1 MAYQHELVLP
11 NEDLPFKIFLFEGK
25 NGNYVREKH
34 WHRSIEIFAVLEGT
48 LHFFLNDT
56 RRTLHSGEFVI
67 VNTNEIHSIFA
78 PVENTTIVIQIPLKF
93 FEHYYVKEN
102 IIWFSHE
109 NTAYDS
115 QVVAYIRKM
124 YKIYEE
130 KSLGYELQLQSIFY
144 QLIYIWITEYRW
156 NEIEPEVI
164 KANRKLERLGYI
176 TAHIRENYRED
187 LSLEG
192 LAKTFGY
199 SPTYLSKMFRR
210 YAQMNYK
217 DYIQNVRLEYACQ
230 ELEHTDNSIAEI
242 AVNNG
247 FANGKAMA
255 KAFRK
260 KYGQLPSQVKRQKA
274 KEKE

>member
-1 MAYQHELVLP
+1 
-11 NEDLPFKIFLFEGK
+11 
-25 NGNYVREKH
+25 
-34 WHRSIEIFAVLEGT
+34 
-48 LHFFLNDT
+48 
-56 RRTLHSGEFVI
+56 
-67 VNTNEIHSIFA
+67 
-78 PVENTTIVIQIPLKF
+78 
-93 FEHYYVKEN
+93 
-102 IIWFSHE
+102 
-109 NTAYDS
+109 
-115 QVVAYIRKM
+115 VVAYIRKI

-260 KYGQLPSQVKRQKA
+260 KYGQLPSQFKRQKA